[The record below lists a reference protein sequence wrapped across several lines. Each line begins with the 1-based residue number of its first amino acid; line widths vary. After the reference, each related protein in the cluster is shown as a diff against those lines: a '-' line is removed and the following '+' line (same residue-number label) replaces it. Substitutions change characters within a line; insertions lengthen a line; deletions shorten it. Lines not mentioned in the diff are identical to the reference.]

1 MKKMIYLLLLAIS
14 WPSLA
19 ARQFDIEVIL
29 FKRNIEPTQTGEA
42 WPDQPPPLNLKGT
55 ISFADS
61 EQLTARGISVMP
73 ANQYQL
79 TTQYDKLKSHAGFQ
93 PLAHFGWR
101 QGDLSKAAAP
111 KFYFT
116 AGRDFSDQYLPDG
129 TSKAELKRRQVT
141 EPQTLPS
148 VKTDAAETNTA
159 LPVTADPAADS
170 ADAPFAAE
178 PHTPLYEL
186 EGQIR
191 VYVQHYLFTEA
202 NLDLREPSRREIIVG
217 AEPMDLETELLN
229 DESNVQVGHLQKVE
243 KKVEVEEFLKSYRFE
258 QQRKMR
264 SGETH
269 YFDHPLMGMVVQ
281 IRRVE

>member
-1 MKKMIYLLLLAIS
+1 MKNLIYLLLLAVS

-29 FKRNIEPTQTGEA
+29 FKRNIEPAQAGEA

-55 ISFADS
+55 ISFDDS
-61 EQLTARGISVMP
+61 ERLAARGISVMP
-73 ANQYQL
+73 AGQYQL
-79 TTQYDKLKSHAGFQ
+79 TAQYNKLQNHAGFR

-111 KFYFT
+111 KFYLT

-129 TSKAELKRRQVT
+129 SSKAALANRQATDTQAPETHEPVSGIPVT
-141 EPQTLPS
+141 EEQAST
-148 VKTDAAETNTA
+148 TAET
-159 LPVTADPAADS
+159 
-170 ADAPFAAE
+170 PFAAE
-178 PHTPLYEL
+178 PAAPLYEL
-186 EGQIR
+186 EGRIR

-217 AEPMDLETELLN
+217 TEPLDLESELLN
-229 DESNVQVGHLQKVE
+229 EESNVQVGHLQKVE